1 MEYRFTFEGREYKLN
16 KENLDYFI
24 NDEENPI
31 KNIDLDKVLEI
42 MTNSNEVDF
51 SKEYFDMSC
60 GECKEGLREKKILCF
75 SRI

>member
-31 KNIDLDKVLEI
+31 KNIDLDKQYIVPIDIFL
-42 MTNSNEVDF
+42 NN
-51 SKEYFDMSC
+51 Y
-60 GECKEGLREKKILCF
+60 
-75 SRI
+75 

>member
-1 MEYRFTFEGREYKLN
+1 MEYRFTFEGREYKLD

-42 MTNSNEVDF
+42 MTNKWIF
-51 SKEYFDMSC
+51 QKR
-60 GECKEGLREKKILCF
+60 L
-75 SRI
+75 